1 MGQIVIKCPKTGQLV
16 STGMAM
22 NWQSYTSATLTQ
34 KTLSNCPECG
44 DSHTWDKTDTQL
56 LDG

>member
-1 MGQIVIKCPKTGQLV
+1 
-16 STGMAM
+16 M

-34 KTLSNCPECG
+34 KTLSKCPECG
-44 DSHTWDKTDTQL
+44 DSHTWDKKDTQL